1 MKAFITAA
9 GLTFIVLSSAMAF
22 QPPTIEE
29 TLSAIGSTD
38 GLTTPLKR
46 ALKPDH
52 DFEPIPIP
60 HSGDWLAEHH
70 ESGQSFDEYVRLGAN
85 RPDNIRNIIY
95 LQPLGQF
102 KKDRSPSIELLREY
116 AAAYF
121 MMDVRILPARQIGGT
136 NLTTRVNPYTQNRQI
151 LTTDILKLLKYA
163 LPENAFCILAVTME
177 DLYPDPRW
185 NFVFGQASLRN
196 RVGVF
201 SFARYDPAFYGKS
214 RGHLYRKLL
223 LRRSIKVL
231 AHETA
236 HMFSL
241 DHCIYFKCAM
251 NGSNHL
257 QESDSRPLSLC
268 PVCLH
273 KLQHSVGF
281 DVATRYRHLLQF
293 YRRIGLKYEVDWVS
307 GRLKKIE
314 GSNRARQ

>member
-1 MKAFITAA
+1 MKAFIIAA
-9 GLTFIVLSSAMAF
+9 GLTFIVSSSTMAF

-38 GLTTPLKR
+38 GLPTSLQR
-46 ALKPDH
+46 AFKPDY

-70 ESGQSFDEYVRLGAN
+70 ESGQSFDEYVRLGGI
-85 RPDNIRNIIY
+85 RPDNRRSIIY
-95 LQPLGQF
+95 LQPLGRF

-121 MMDVRILPARQIGGT
+121 MMDVRILPARQISRT
-136 NLTTRVNPYTQNRQI
+136 NLTTRLNPHTQNRQI
-151 LTTDILKLLKYA
+151 LTTDILQLLKYA

-201 SFARYDPAFYGKS
+201 SFARYDPAFYGES
-214 RGHLYRKLL
+214 RGHLYQKLL

-241 DHCIYFKCAM
+241 AHCIYFKCLM

-273 KLQHSVGF
+273 KLQHSIGF
-281 DVATRYRHLLQF
+281 DVATRYRLLLQF
-293 YRRIGLKYEVDWVS
+293 YRRIGSKYEVDWVS
-307 GRLKKIE
+307 KRLKKIE
-314 GSNRARQ
+314 GSNRAR

>member
-1 MKAFITAA
+1 
-9 GLTFIVLSSAMAF
+9 MAF
-22 QPPTIEE
+22 QAPTIEE

-38 GLTTPLKR
+38 GLPPPWQR
-46 ALKPDH
+46 ALQPDR

-60 HSGDWLAEHH
+60 RSGDWLAEHH
-70 ESGQSFDEYVRLGAN
+70 EKGQSFDEYVQLAAD

-102 KKDRSPSIELLREY
+102 RPDCRPSVELLREY

-121 MMDVRILPARQIGGT
+121 LMNVRTRPARQINGT
-136 NLTTRVNPYTQNRQI
+136 KLTTRVNPHTQKRQI
-151 LTTDILKLLKYA
+151 LTADILQLLKRA
-163 LPENAFCILAVTME
+163 LPENAFCILGVTIE

-185 NFVFGQASLRN
+185 NFVFGQASLRD

-201 SFARYDPAFYGKS
+201 SLARYDPAFYGES
-214 RGHLYRKLL
+214 RGHLDHELL
-223 LRRSIKVL
+223 MRRSLKVL

-241 DHCIYFKCAM
+241 AHCIYFKCAM

-257 QESDSRPLSLC
+257 PESDSRPLSLC

-273 KLQHSVGF
+273 KLQHSIGF
-281 DVATRYRHLLQF
+281 DVAARYRRLLHF
-293 YRRIGLKYEVDWVS
+293 YRRVGLKYEADWVS
-307 GRLKKIE
+307 RRLKKIE
-314 GSNRARQ
+314 GADRARK